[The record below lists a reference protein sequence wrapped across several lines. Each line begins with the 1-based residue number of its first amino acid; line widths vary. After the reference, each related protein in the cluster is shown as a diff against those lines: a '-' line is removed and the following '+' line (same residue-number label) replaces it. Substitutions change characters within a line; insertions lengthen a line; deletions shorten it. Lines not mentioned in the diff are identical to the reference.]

1 MLLLVAVAILA
12 PACTGGRR
20 SVRLADG
27 QRASAH
33 GEADVAG
40 VTGTVIEMGEFFFQ
54 PTVLHGTPGQR
65 LTVTL
70 SNQGNSV
77 HDFRIAAQH
86 IDANVEAATPITVT
100 VTFPEKGA
108 VTFECR
114 YHLLQNM
121 RGELVTGGG

>member
-1 MLLLVAVAILA
+1 MALAVVA
-12 PACTGGRR
+12 PACPGGGR
-20 SVRLADG
+20 SIRLADG

-33 GEADVAG
+33 GEASVAG
-40 VTGTVIEMGEFFFQ
+40 VSATVVEMEDSYFQ
-54 PTVLHGTPGQR
+54 PTVLRGTPGQR
-65 LTVTL
+65 LTITL
-70 SNQGNSV
+70 SNQGNAV

-86 IDANVEAATPITVT
+86 IDANVEAGT

-121 RGELVTGGG
+121 RGELVSGGE